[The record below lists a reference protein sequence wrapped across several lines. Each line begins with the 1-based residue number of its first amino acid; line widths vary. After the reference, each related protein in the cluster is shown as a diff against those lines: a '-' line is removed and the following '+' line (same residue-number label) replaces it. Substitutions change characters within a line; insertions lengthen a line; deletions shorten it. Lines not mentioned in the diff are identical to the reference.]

1 MDKDF
6 AYLLGAAGDAAIT
19 YRKKKGEYC
28 IEYEQKDRRWLQNSI
43 VPRILRA
50 FRKSVS
56 VKRRKSGLFR
66 ARLYSK
72 AAFGQFHKHKKNPSL
87 VLGAGGEAKRC
98 FVRGFFDAEGS
109 APARKGGTQYRIQM
123 YQKDRRVLRVISK
136 ILGSLGIRTGKITNS
151 YDVGQLPIR
160 TKENVR
166 KFSRIISCEHPG
178 KSKALEKLCS

>member
-1 MDKDF
+1 MDKDL

-28 IEYEQKDRRWLQNSI
+28 IEYERKNRHWLQDSI
-43 VPRILRA
+43 VPRILLA
-50 FRKSVS
+50 FGKSIT
-56 VKRRKSGLFR
+56 VKKRKSGLYR

-72 AAFGQFHKHKKNPSL
+72 AAFWQFHKYKKNPSL
-87 VLGAGGEAKRC
+87 ILGVGREAKVC

-109 APARKGGTQYRIQM
+109 APKRKEGTQYRIQM
-123 YQKDRRVLRVISK
+123 YQKDKRVLKVISK
-136 ILGSLGIRTGKITNS
+136 IMGSLGIRTGKLTNS

-166 KFSRIISCEHPG
+166 EFARIIGSEHPD
-178 KSKALEKLCS
+178 KMRALGKLC